1 MSKPLPV
8 WAVIPASG
16 IGHRMQ
22 SELPKQYLPLINKT
36 IVEHTLDRLLS
47 HPEVAGAV
55 VVLSATDQYWA
66 NLNYQSQSKKPLI
79 FAEGGELRHQSVFNG
94 LEKLYADVSQDCY
107 ALVHD
112 AVRPLVAIKDLDRVI
127 DAARQ
132 HSGGALLGV
141 PVADTIKQLN
151 VDGNINQTI
160 SRAGLWRAFTPQI
173 FKADLLREALTFVIE
188 NKIEITDDASAV
200 EAIGQSPR
208 LVLGSAENIK
218 ITLPEDLIL
227 ARQIWARQMAS
238 N

>member
-1 MSKPLPV
+1 
-8 WAVIPASG
+8 
-16 IGHRMQ
+16 MQ
-22 SELPKQYLPLINKT
+22 SELPKQYLPLLNKT

-79 FAEGGELRHQSVFNG
+79 FAEGGVLRHQSVFNG

-112 AVRPLVAIKDLDRVI
+112 AVRPLVPIKDLDRVI
-127 DAARQ
+127 EAARQ

-151 VDGNINQTI
+151 VDGNIDQTI

-173 FKADLLREALTFVIE
+173 FKTDLLREALTFVIE